1 MRQLLES
8 FGDLATFRQVG
19 LGRFYDTRDAQTC
32 VEALQGYSFHD
43 ARLIVNFHSKDPFAT
58 RTAGYTLGSAAYR
71 GGFPAQPLPTPRYD
85 HVESFRR
92 RAEDPAVLQ
101 GLLDNMDISARV
113 RHGEGVGGHWD
124 PRDNKR
130 IPEENRVI
138 PERIVAG
145 LDKRTTVM
153 IKDVPNKLSR
163 DELIAV
169 LTEVVPKQFDFVYL
183 RFDFTNCCNV
193 GYAFVNFTSVNALYE
208 FIQAKV
214 GKKWNMFSSEK
225 VLQVSYANI
234 QGKAALVNKFKNSA
248 VMQVLEPWRPRIF
261 YSSGAMKGQP
271 EPFPES
277 DPTIK
282 RRSAWALA
290 SG

>member
-1 MRQLLES
+1 MKFIAE
-8 FGDLATFRQVG
+8 
-19 LGRFYDTRDAQTC
+19 FYDTRDAQTC

-145 LDKRTTVM
+145 RGLVVTSLTTGLDKRTTVM
-153 IKDVPNKLSR
+153 IKDVPVRSSANEKLKSEQAISR
-163 DELIAV
+163 RAH
-169 LTEVVPKQFDFVYL
+169 
-183 RFDFTNCCNV
+183 RR
-193 GYAFVNFTSVNALYE
+193 AH
-208 FIQAKV
+208 
-214 GKKWNMFSSEK
+214 
-225 VLQVSYANI
+225 
-234 QGKAALVNKFKNSA
+234 
-248 VMQVLEPWRPRIF
+248 R
-261 YSSGAMKGQP
+261 GA
-271 EPFPES
+271 
-277 DPTIK
+277 
-282 RRSAWALA
+282 
-290 SG
+290 